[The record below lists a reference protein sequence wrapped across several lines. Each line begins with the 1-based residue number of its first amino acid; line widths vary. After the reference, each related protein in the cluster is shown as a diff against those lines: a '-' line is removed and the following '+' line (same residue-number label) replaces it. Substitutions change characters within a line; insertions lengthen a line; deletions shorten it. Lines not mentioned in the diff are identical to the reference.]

1 MSDTETVICCIIVSN
16 PAGGTRPRGW
26 QKRVNDHIRSLAKM
40 AALQPD
46 AAVLQEEAE
55 IDALRLKAFWTNAAA
70 DRDAYFAAVSV
81 WFQNRHG
88 RALPAVQPDAREAAL
103 REAALQDAISH
114 VRQALIDAAHTH
126 GSIVTTRSSAMFTAE
141 IIATNALSRLLSA
154 STGKEVMPDVSPNKP
169 QFDTAPVG
177 NLTARGNAATWAL
190 YDANLTRMGA
200 LQPSHVNET
209 PKSEHDR
216 EDVLT
221 PATKG
226 GGA

>member
-88 RALPAVQPDAREAAL
+88 RALPAVQPVMESGHWKDHCRTNNGPDICDEPCRKCLANPPFSLPAVRAEARP
-103 REAALQDAISH
+103 SGF
-114 VRQALIDAAHTH
+114 
-126 GSIVTTRSSAMFTAE
+126 GS
-141 IIATNALSRLLSA
+141 
-154 STGKEVMPDVSPNKP
+154 
-169 QFDTAPVG
+169 
-177 NLTARGNAATWAL
+177 
-190 YDANLTRMGA
+190 
-200 LQPSHVNET
+200 
-209 PKSEHDR
+209 
-216 EDVLT
+216 
-221 PATKG
+221 
-226 GGA
+226 

>member
-1 MSDTETVICCIIVSN
+1 MSETETVICCIIVSN

-70 DRDAYFAAVSV
+70 DRDAYFAAVSS

-88 RALPAVQPDAREAAL
+88 RALPAVQPC
-103 REAALQDAISH
+103 
-114 VRQALIDAAHTH
+114 
-126 GSIVTTRSSAMFTAE
+126 
-141 IIATNALSRLLSA
+141 
-154 STGKEVMPDVSPNKP
+154 
-169 QFDTAPVG
+169 
-177 NLTARGNAATWAL
+177 
-190 YDANLTRMGA
+190 
-200 LQPSHVNET
+200 HVNET
-209 PKSEHDR
+209 AKSEHDAANM
-216 EDVLT
+216 LT

-226 GGA
+226 GAHD

>member
-88 RALPAVQPDAREAAL
+88 RALPAVQPDDDLVGHMTKLIAGGLDRIEALTAERDRLRGALLDHNDLLRSAIAIAEREGVRGEIASTNWDAYYNRAAVVLKRHHQITTDARAAL
-103 REAALQDAISH
+103 KGESH
-114 VRQALIDAAHTH
+114 
-126 GSIVTTRSSAMFTAE
+126 E
-141 IIATNALSRLLSA
+141 
-154 STGKEVMPDVSPNKP
+154 
-169 QFDTAPVG
+169 
-177 NLTARGNAATWAL
+177 
-190 YDANLTRMGA
+190 
-200 LQPSHVNET
+200 
-209 PKSEHDR
+209 
-216 EDVLT
+216 
-221 PATKG
+221 
-226 GGA
+226 

>member
-88 RALPAVQPDAREAAL
+88 RALPAVHPDDAVL
-103 REAALQDAISH
+103 RERERCAK
-114 VRQALIDAAHTH
+114 V
-126 GSIVTTRSSAMFTAE
+126 
-141 IIATNALSRLLSA
+141 A
-154 STGKEVMPDVSPNKP
+154 SGVAWWEAG
-169 QFDTAPVG
+169 DTA
-177 NLTARGNAATWAL
+177 AMIR
-190 YDANLTRMGA
+190 
-200 LQPSHVNET
+200 
-209 PKSEHDR
+209 
-216 EDVLT
+216 
-221 PATKG
+221 KG
-226 GGA
+226 ESND